1 MQCGQ
6 LQTYGMPLALDYP
19 AELAVMQ
26 EQAPG
31 TVKKGPLVSTL
42 RQPRL
47 PENT

>member
-6 LQTYGMPLALDYP
+6 PQIYGLPLALGYS

-26 EQAPG
+26 KQATG